1 MPFGKSNGSMAPWRQ
16 WLIATGWDS
25 QPAMEKNPITGEDL
39 STQDRYKVSNW
50 IAKNMDL
57 KGQIEDMMNAPDG
70 FWTKKLKEY
79 KKARGLKKQS
89 DFALK
94 ELVTHQEL
102 TRIHREAMK
111 FACSY
116 LERHLEGYSEIG
128 RQNEMIKNA
137 LRRGDI
143 PAALQADKY
152 KQDIKN
158 ILDFQ

>member
-1 MPFGKSNGSMAPWRQ
+1 M
-16 WLIATGWDS
+16 
-25 QPAMEKNPITGEDL
+25 
-39 STQDRYKVSNW
+39 
-50 IAKNMDL
+50 
-57 KGQIEDMMNAPDG
+57 
-70 FWTKKLKEY
+70 KEY

-89 DFALK
+89 DFAIK
-94 ELVTHQEL
+94 DLVVHQEL

-116 LERHLEGYSEIG
+116 LERHLEEYSEIG
-128 RQNEMIKNA
+128 RQNKMIKNA